1 MTGSK
6 SLIKEKEMNSDE
18 MYKVIDRI
26 RRARGFNA
34 KKAIL
39 VDFPEIKDVLK
50 TTYDPYIQFGINPQ
64 PSWGIEYGEQQ
75 FSDKTQDILYDLIDG
90 SLSGGRAVRVV
101 KRHLNELTYESSQLL
116 HGILSKNL
124 KIGVAAKSINEVWP
138 NLIPE
143 FPIQL
148 ANQFLAKKCSFP
160 CLISPKLDGL
170 RAKWING
177 TFYSRRGHKF
187 FGLTALEAE
196 MHKVRAKAIEAFG
209 IRDIEFDGELMI
221 DGEHFNE
228 ISGKIRAFTEAD
240 SARYYIFDFPSMD
253 KTPQFMRCARI
264 DNLSLYFSG
273 ENKLNHITFVQH
285 NTMMNINQVM
295 EMYTHYLEEGYE
307 GAMVKQDNGLYQNA
321 RTWDWMKLKNTE
333 TADCKVIGVF
343 EGGGKY
349 FGMCG
354 GLIVE
359 FGKNTVK
366 VGSGL
371 SDAQRMY
378 WWNDPDE
385 IIGRTVEVAYH
396 EVTPDGSLRHPRLK
410 GLRGDL

>member
-1 MTGSK
+1 
-6 SLIKEKEMNSDE
+6 MNSDE
-18 MYKVIDRI
+18 MYRVIEKI
-26 RRARGFNA
+26 RKAKGTNV

-39 VDFPEIKDVLK
+39 SGYPAMKQILK
-50 TTYDPYIQFGINPQ
+50 TTYDPFIQFGITPQ
-64 PSWGIEYGEQQ
+64 PSWGIEYGEKV
-75 FSDKTQDILYDLIDG
+75 FTDITNSILNDLTEG
-90 SLSGGRAVRVV
+90 VLSGTRASRVV
-101 KRHLNELTYESSQLL
+101 KKHMNELTYESSNLL

-124 KIGVAAKSINEVWP
+124 KMGLATKSINEVFP

-148 ANQFLAKKCSFP
+148 ANQFLLKKCSFP

-170 RAKWING
+170 RSKYIDDA
-177 TFYSRRGHKF
+177 FYSRKGHKF
-187 FGLTALEAE
+187 YGLTALEAE
-196 MHKVRAKAIEAFG
+196 MIKVKTRYRELFG
-209 IRDIEFDGELMI
+209 DEHVEFDGELMV
-221 DGEHFNE
+221 DGANFNE

-240 SARYYIFDFPSMD
+240 NARYFIFDIPSCASLPQYTRCSILD
-253 KTPQFMRCARI
+253 KLNI
-264 DNLSLYFSG
+264 HFSG
-273 ENKLNHITFVQH
+273 EDSLNHVTFVRH
-285 NTMMNINQVM
+285 STMMNHQQIM
-295 EMYTHYLEEGYE
+295 EMYAHYIDEGYE
-307 GAMVKQDNGLYQNA
+307 GAMVKQDNGTYQNA

-333 TADCKVIGVF
+333 TADCKIIGLF

-349 FGMCG
+349 YGMCG
-354 GLIVE
+354 GIIVE

-385 IIGRTVEVAYH
+385 IIGRFAEVAYH
-396 EVTPDGSLRHPRLK
+396 EVTPDGSLRHPRFK